1 MTNAPRPTKN
11 QRREEAREAARIA
24 REKTLKRQK
33 LLRWLIPTVSS
44 VAILAI
50 VAGVVWAVIA
60 FQPPPKQEAGPANML
75 SDGMVFEA
83 DGDGGMRYV
92 PTKAIAEGT
101 DPVATT
107 PRDDLLNIVMYAD
120 LSCPVCKAFEQI
132 NNEYIHSLVAEG
144 KATLEV
150 HPIAI
155 LDYRGYTTDFSTRV
169 NTAAACVANY
179 RPESFL
185 DVMEAAYAEQP
196 AEGGPGLGNS
206 KITDIVKSAGVDDPE
221 VNACIS
227 GQVFQPWVSAAT
239 QRALQ
244 GPLPNTEVPK
254 VTGTP
259 TVIVNGE
266 LFSPTPEEGGFGS
279 TTAFPNFVR
288 SLSS

>member
-1 MTNAPRPTKN
+1 VTNAPRPTKN
-11 QRREEAREAARIA
+11 QRREEAREAARVA
-24 REKTLKRQK
+24 REKNLQRQK

-75 SDGMVFEA
+75 SDGILFES
-83 DGDGGMRYV
+83 DGDGGLQYV

-101 DPVATT
+101 DPVATE
-107 PRDDLLNIVMYAD
+107 PRDGILNIVMYAD
-120 LSCPVCKAFEQI
+120 LSCPVCKAFEQT
-132 NNEYIHSLVAEG
+132 NNDYIHSLVAAG

-155 LDYRGYTTDFSTRV
+155 LDYRGFTTDFSTRV

-179 RPESFL
+179 QPELFL

-206 KITDIVKSAGVDDPE
+206 KIADIIADAGVDHPE
-221 VNACIS
+221 VGGCIS
-227 GQVFQPWVSAAT
+227 GQVFQPWVTAAT
-239 QRALQ
+239 QRALD
-244 GPLPNTEVPK
+244 GPLPNTEVAK

-259 TVIVNGE
+259 TVLVNGQ
-266 LFSPTPEEGGFGS
+266 LFQPTTSWAS
-279 TTAFPNFVR
+279 TTDFPQFVQ
-288 SLSS
+288 SLS